1 MDLEKLL
8 FKFSK
13 VRLKTLKL
21 GVQSKFIWYLELYIS
36 RITYPRKVVFYRL
49 KLLQTC
55 IRKNKIQYFKAIS
68 KYIIVAQKCKKKA
81 FGRIFCIFE
90 CLLPQNP
97 TNQGSQLSWFLET
110 IWKTIKNFKNT
121 RLQGIISVWKWFQN
135 LLGSKFF
142 KKHLDFGNS
151 NMNFFLHALL
161 HKN

>member
-8 FKFSK
+8 FRGSK

-68 KYIIVAQKCKKKA
+68 KYIIVAQKRKKKLLVEFFA
-81 FGRIFCIFE
+81 FLNAYYPKTQLIKALNSRDSQRPYE
-90 CLLPQNP
+90 RLLKISK
-97 TNQGSQLSWFLET
+97 TRDLRELFLSENDF
-110 IWKTIKNFKNT
+110 KTCSAVNFSKN
-121 RLQGIISVWKWFQN
+121 I
-135 LLGSKFF
+135 
-142 KKHLDFGNS
+142 
-151 NMNFFLHALL
+151 
-161 HKN
+161 